1 MGMIMMPLIAT
12 LAAGLTPQAKNLIRR
27 FAEQGA
33 YTAGQTTALRA
44 PKRRRLVADLDNF
57 KAAQKVALDKAVTE
71 IKTAQQAALK
81 IKTAQQAALKIKTAQ
96 QAVLNKSIK
105 P

>member
-71 IKTAQQAALK
+71 IKTAQQAAL
-81 IKTAQQAALKIKTAQ
+81 
-96 QAVLNKSIK
+96 NKSIK
-105 P
+105 PNDGLVNELKAELAKCPKGR